1 MSTRAIIGI
10 KNENGTIT
18 GGWQWNDGMG
28 LISLLRKEFD
38 TVEKIQELISNGVW
52 NNIAGPRD
60 KQEINQFMK
69 WAKRQGSD
77 YSVVPVG
84 RCFLLKEEPC
94 DNASFC
100 FGDEEGITINAD
112 GSMTFADFTT
122 ANGQDIN
129 YMYLFNPVTS
139 TWRTYTYQDKTF

>member
-10 KNENGTIT
+10 RNENGTIT
-18 GGWQWNDGMG
+18 GGWQWNDGRG
-28 LISLLRKEFD
+28 LISLLSKEFD

-52 NNIAGPRD
+52 NNITGPRD
-60 KQEINQFMK
+60 KQEINQFME
-69 WAKRQGSD
+69 WANRQGSD

-112 GSMTFADFTT
+112 GSMTFADFAT
-122 ANGQDIN
+122 ANSQDIN
-129 YMYLFNPVTS
+129 YMYLFNPMTS

>member
-10 KNENGTIT
+10 RNEDGTIT

-52 NNIAGPRD
+52 NNIAGPHD
-60 KQEINQFMK
+60 KQEIKQFME
-69 WAKRQGSD
+69 WANRQGSD

-94 DNASFC
+94 DNAAFC
-100 FGDEEGITINAD
+100 FGDEEGITINSD
-112 GSMTFADFTT
+112 GSMTFANFIT
-122 ANGQDIN
+122 ANSQGIN
-129 YMYLFNPVTS
+129 YMYLFNPVTN